1 MEQENPAQRGD
12 YKIVKHNGKYYV
24 VSKAEVDRANANG
37 ANLDVFNEPPRPGPR
52 RTQVPPMLTD
62 TPSPAQNPPNPPSP
76 PAAVTPPTAPSKPA
90 RNVDG
95 KDAKISDLIPVEP
108 PHKNHKPDRLENNA
122 LGHTVVNGVLV
133 PDVVEK
139 GNKNINSVSEAVSFV
154 ANGGSLDDVPDE
166 FVHAAIFDNAAMP
179 GEALNG
185 KRFQLSG
192 DPGNGINGRGQL
204 DIRQKTYLV
213 KDTATGRQ
221 YIMKSPSW
229 VEDEVI
235 GEQYAALVGQLAG
248 RPMARV
254 RVIGPRE
261 ERFNENRGANSP
273 RNNNQILVEH
283 FGGIIDSP
291 IAPGNQMPP
300 NADRRTRATVQFID
314 NVLGNPDRHPGNYL
328 WAGDEQIPIDHGILP
343 RGDGKIVAVSTARAA
358 ELMNNASF
366 SHIRQSFRRISSSD
380 IEAIVAQQGKVWR
393 AAGVPEDVVNA
404 NMRAMKTTFRNLVDS
419 ARG

>member
-1 MEQENPAQRGD
+1 
-12 YKIVKHNGKYYV
+12 
-24 VSKAEVDRANANG
+24 
-37 ANLDVFNEPPRPGPR
+37 
-52 RTQVPPMLTD
+52 
-62 TPSPAQNPPNPPSP
+62 
-76 PAAVTPPTAPSKPA
+76 
-90 RNVDG
+90 
-95 KDAKISDLIPVEP
+95 
-108 PHKNHKPDRLENNA
+108 
-122 LGHTVVNGVLV
+122 
-133 PDVVEK
+133 
-139 GNKNINSVSEAVSFV
+139 
-154 ANGGSLDDVPDE
+154 VPDE

-185 KRFQLSG
+185 RRFQLSG

-213 KDTATGRQ
+213 KDSVTGRQ

-229 VEDEVI
+229 VQDEVI
-235 GEQYAALVGQLAG
+235 GEQYAALLGQLAG

-261 ERFNENRGANSP
+261 ERINENRGPNNP
-273 RNNNQILVEH
+273 QNNNQILVEH
-283 FGGIIDSP
+283 FGGIIDGP
-291 IAPGNQMPP
+291 IAPGNQMPQ

-328 WAGDEQIPIDHGILP
+328 WAGNEQIPIDHGILP
-343 RGDGKIVAVSTARAA
+343 RGDGKIVAVSTTRAA

-366 SHIRQSFRRISSSD
+366 SHIRQSFRRISNSD
-380 IEAIVAQQGKVWR
+380 IEAIVEQQGKVWR
-393 AAGVPEDVVNA
+393 AAGIPEDTVNA